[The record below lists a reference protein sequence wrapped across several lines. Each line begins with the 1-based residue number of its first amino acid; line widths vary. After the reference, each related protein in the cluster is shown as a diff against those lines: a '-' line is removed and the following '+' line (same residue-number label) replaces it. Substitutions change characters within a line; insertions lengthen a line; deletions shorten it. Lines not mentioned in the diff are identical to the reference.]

1 MWGEGKYMKTVK
13 LIIGTI
19 AGLYALAALI
29 VFTLN
34 LYTGRLHFN
43 SSDAFSIAAAQIAC
57 FFIPLTIAILCF
69 SKNGFRPEVKEV
81 SSSSSFG
88 KVISIVQ
95 IFICYL
101 PILGLLVSS
110 FSLAINR
117 KISGWSKIMS
127 WIGFIISIIITLL
140 MLVSIVLALTIKQ

>member
-1 MWGEGKYMKTVK
+1 MKTVK

-81 SSSSSFG
+81 SSNFNCSDFYMLFTYSW
-88 KVISIVQ
+88 SIGII
-95 IFICYL
+95 IFISDKQED
-101 PILGLLVSS
+101 IWLV
-110 FSLAINR
+110 
-117 KISGWSKIMS
+117 
-127 WIGFIISIIITLL
+127 
-140 MLVSIVLALTIKQ
+140 

>member
-1 MWGEGKYMKTVK
+1 MKTVK

-110 FSLAINR
+110 FSY
-117 KISGWSKIMS
+117 
-127 WIGFIISIIITLL
+127 LL
-140 MLVSIVLALTIKQ
+140 MVNGSKCSSLYGSWFSLLMFLSLSTSSG